1 MIFFVFFVFSAHVC
15 VAGENAQMKVW
26 VTIAEGFVGTL
37 IYQLWGGGGVG
48 VKIAKMKGRSIKE
61 GGW

>member
-26 VTIAEGFVGTL
+26 VTIAAGFVGTL
-37 IYQLWGGGGVG
+37 IYQLWGGGVG
-48 VKIAKMKGRSIKE
+48 VQTRTHQRANTR
-61 GGW
+61 